1 MVAGCLGNI
10 LMKKSVLVIGS
21 GSIAKKH
28 IINLISLNFDVYI
41 LINGLHTK
49 KNLQFIKSKKI
60 FFITSLK
67 DIADKIDFA
76 IIATSSNK
84 HLNFIKKL
92 ALKKINIFCEK
103 LIFLSLK
110 NVNKIRSVLKQ
121 NKIIFSTNYQLQSH
135 DLYRYIKKNILKK
148 NIVSVSL
155 KVGQNLKNWR
165 AIRPSQHSYYLD
177 KKKGGGVIFEL
188 IHEVNLI
195 NNLFGKIVS
204 INTLKK
210 NSYNFSN
217 IEDIAISV
225 FRTDHNIYGT
235 LYQDM
240 ISIKSFRE
248 IEIICKNKNYLFDLL
263 SNKIKIYYQNK
274 SKIINYKKNQ
284 AKQMHLLKK
293 NILNFCLKIKN
304 KNISLT
310 DFDNSLDD
318 LKVCLKMHG

>member
-28 IINLISLNFDVYI
+28 IINLISLNFNVYI
-41 LINGLHTK
+41 LIKGLHTK
-49 KNLQFIKSKKI
+49 KNLQFTKSKKI

-103 LIFLSLK
+103 PIFLNLK
-110 NVNKIRSVLKQ
+110 NVDKIRSVLKQ

-165 AIRPSQHSYYLD
+165 AIGPSQHSYYLD

-210 NSYNFSN
+210 NSYDFNN

-263 SNKIKIYYQNK
+263 SNKVKIYYQNK

-304 KNISLT
+304 KNFSLT

>member
-1 MVAGCLGNI
+1 MVVGCLGNI

-28 IINLISLNFDVYI
+28 IINLTSLNFKVYI
-41 LINGLHTK
+41 LIKGLHTK
-49 KNLQFIKSKKI
+49 KNLQFIKSNKI
-60 FFITSLK
+60 FFVHSLK
-67 DIADKIDFA
+67 DVSNKVDFA
-76 IIATSSNK
+76 IIANSTNR

-103 LIFLSLK
+103 PIFLSLK
-110 NVNKIRSVLKQ
+110 NVNKIRSVIKK

-148 NIVSVSL
+148 NILSISL
-155 KVGQNLKNWR
+155 KVGQNLNYWR
-165 AIRPSQHSYYLD
+165 AVPPSEHSYYLD

-195 NNLFGKIVS
+195 NNLFGKI
-204 INTLKK
+204 IYIKTLKK
-210 NSYNFSN
+210 KSHDFSN

-225 FRTDHNIYGT
+225 FKTENNIYGT

-240 ISIKSFRE
+240 ISIKSFRK

-263 SNKIKIYYQNK
+263 SNKGKIYFRNK
-274 SKIINYKKNQ
+274 SKIINYKKSK
-284 AKQMHLLKK
+284 AKQMSLLKK
-293 NILNFCLKIKN
+293 NILNFYTKIKDRDY
-304 KNISLT
+304 SLT
-310 DFDNSLDD
+310 DFEKSVDD
-318 LKVCLKMHG
+318 LKVCLKMHR